1 MATENAN
8 TPVFPSDAEI
18 ITAGEVSAG
27 RRFGA
32 SAIYVGTGGDV
43 WVRTIHDRLVVFRNV
58 QSGSML
64 PVMCIA
70 VLASNGSGDNTTAS
84 NFTRVF

>member
-8 TPVFPSDAEI
+8 TPLFPSDAEVVS
-18 ITAGEVSAG
+18 AAEVTAG

-32 SAIYVGTGGDV
+32 SGIYVGTGGDV
-43 WVRTIHDRLVVFRNV
+43 WVRTALDRLTVFRNV